1 MSENYREGII
11 YDLIDILRLLVILLV
26 RKINHQHILCFTAFL
41 TFGVGDGITGA
52 LMMNARGAGIEANPI
67 MRYLFISQGFEG
79 IVTGKVWF
87 TLILLFAVYITQL
100 RSSTSIYWTVN
111 GFLIALTAGGL
122 MAMYA
127 NLAAMAGEV
136 PASLEIIIIIYL
148 FLTFV
153 FVEIGSFVD
162 RRNTTVI
169 IE

>member
-1 MSENYREGII
+1 M
-11 YDLIDILRLLVILLV
+11 
-26 RKINHQHILCFTAFL
+26 
-41 TFGVGDGITGA
+41 
-52 LMMNARGAGIEANPI
+52 
-67 MRYLFISQGFEG
+67 SQGFEG
-79 IVTGKVWF
+79 IVTGKVWL

-111 GFLIALTAGGL
+111 GFLMALTAGGL

-136 PASLEIIIIIYL
+136 PADLEIIIIIYL

-162 RRNTTVI
+162 RRTTVI